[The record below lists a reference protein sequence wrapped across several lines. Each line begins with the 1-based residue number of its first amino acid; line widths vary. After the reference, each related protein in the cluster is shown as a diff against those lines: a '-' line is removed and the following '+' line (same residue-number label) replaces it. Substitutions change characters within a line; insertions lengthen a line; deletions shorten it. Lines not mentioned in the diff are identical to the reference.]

1 MESILLDLK
10 LSTEIQSYTELPAE
24 VPSDVKEEAY
34 TPFEESE
41 LKDDHAS
48 LNEYS
53 SAIDHAINEVSEV
66 SDLTELS
73 EVVVDSLPPLS
84 DAPDEVVM
92 IESIHPQ
99 TSSASYDSMTI
110 KELHALGKSRGIAG
124 SSTMKKATIIDALKA
139 ADQDSAHS
147 VTHSL
152 THSVTS
158 GSNSFLETSSP
169 FSNDA

>member
-1 MESILLDLK
+1 
-10 LSTEIQSYTELPAE
+10 
-24 VPSDVKEEAY
+24 VKEEAY

-41 LKDDHAS
+41 PKDDTADAS

-53 SAIDHAINEVSEV
+53 SAIDHAINEV

-99 TSSASYDSMTI
+99 SSSASYDSMTI

-139 ADQDSAHS
+139 ADQDLAQSQTHS
-147 VTHSL
+147 VTHS
-152 THSVTS
+152 VA